1 MSFAKHKKEIEEKNK
16 PKTDE
21 ELFGEMCLNE
31 SDIEVLKI
39 KVLKEEISIPALIN
53 LVLFANDAQV
63 LNEETK
69 QELII
74 RRYVSTDSKI
84 TEEGMMYI
92 ESDIV
97 KERLGK
103 LLNE

>member
-1 MSFAKHKKEIEEKNK
+1 MSFTKHKKEIEEKNK

-21 ELFGEMCLNE
+21 ELFGEMGLNE

-63 LNEETK
+63 LNEEMK